1 MAGGYSFKHLMC
13 SVNAFELSGYDDAGS
28 IEFAEQPISTATV
41 GADGGLT
48 ISKNADNHVDVGITL
63 KQTSPAFKYLSALKK
78 EAELSPLIIG
88 YAFNFFDPINST
100 SYQGVLH
107 ILSMDAL
114 TYGKEPG
121 SIKFNC
127 KLEQGRTTAIHNISA
142 FG

>member
-13 SVNAFELSGYDDAGS
+13 SVNAFPLSGYDDAGS
-28 IEFAEQPISTATV
+28 IEFTEQPISTATV

-48 ISKNADNHVDVGITL
+48 ISKNADNHVTVGITL
-63 KQTSPAFKYLSALKK
+63 KQTSPSFRYLSTLKK
-78 EAELSPLIIG
+78 AAEADPLILG
-88 YAFNFFDPINST
+88 YAFNFYDPLNGT

-107 ILSMDAL
+107 ILGMDAL
-114 TYGKEPG
+114 TFGKEPG

-127 KLEQGRTTAIHNISA
+127 TLEQGRTTAIHNLIA